1 MKSFIQS
8 MKTTVNDSKISD
20 PRADWT
26 RQQSMISRRP
36 EREYSCV
43 CPNAHVDTVW
53 SPFLYQS
60 N

>member
-43 CPNAHVDTVW
+43 CPNAHVDTV
-53 SPFLYQS
+53 
-60 N
+60 